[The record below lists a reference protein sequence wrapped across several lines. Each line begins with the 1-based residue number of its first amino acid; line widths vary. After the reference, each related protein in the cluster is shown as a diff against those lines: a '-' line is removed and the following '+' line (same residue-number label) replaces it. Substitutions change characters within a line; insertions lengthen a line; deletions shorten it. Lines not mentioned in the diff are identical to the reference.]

1 MYLPYL
7 DNKKLQSTFYA
18 NIMIRVL
25 EVNTKYTS
33 VYFWHNM
40 WHNMSFELFMGKF
53 SLYFCSLNRITI
65 QLQYHLLLFSLFFV
79 SPVHIPIACGS
90 QAVV

>member
-18 NIMIRVL
+18 NIMILVL
-25 EVNTKYTS
+25 EVNTKYTP

-40 WHNMSFELFMGKF
+40 SFKLFMGKF

-65 QLQYHLLLFSLFFV
+65 QLQYHLLLFSLFLFPLYIFQLRV
-79 SPVHIPIACGS
+79 DPKLWYKLL
-90 QAVV
+90 